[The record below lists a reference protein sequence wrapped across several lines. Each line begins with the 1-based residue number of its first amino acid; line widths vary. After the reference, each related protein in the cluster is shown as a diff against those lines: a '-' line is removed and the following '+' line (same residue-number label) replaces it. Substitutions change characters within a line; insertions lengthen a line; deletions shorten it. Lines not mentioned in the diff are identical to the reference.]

1 MRAGLLRKR
10 VELQQVDNTGRDPT
24 GGTDEDWTTI
34 VTRWAE
40 LLPLRGQERYQAAQV
55 EAQTTIKI
63 RIRYY
68 PPLDATW
75 RIIYSGRIFNIT
87 GIVNIGERNFA
98 QEIECKEV
106 LE

>member
-1 MRAGLLRKR
+1 MQAGRLRKR
-10 VELQQVDNTGRDPT
+10 VELQSTPITNRNPT
-24 GGTDEDWTTI
+24 GGVVENWTTI

-40 LLPLRGQERYQAAQV
+40 LIPLRGQERFEAAQM

-68 PPLDATW
+68 SQLKPTW
-75 RIIYSGRIFNIT
+75 RIKYGERIFNIT
-87 GIVNIGERNFA
+87 GIANVGERNFA

-106 LE
+106 SE

>member
-10 VELQQVDNTGRDPT
+10 VELQSVTNGRGPT
-24 GGTDEDWTTI
+24 GGTVENWTTI
-34 VTRWAE
+34 VNRWAE
-40 LLPLRGQERYQAAQV
+40 LLPLRGQERYEAAQV

-68 PPLDATW
+68 PPLDPTW
-75 RIIYSGRIFNIT
+75 RIKYGDRIFNIT
-87 GIVNIGERNFA
+87 GIINIGERNFA

-106 LE
+106 FE